1 MLKSHAQELGLFLSM
16 LQQNLDFQTGASITL
31 NSTNRRQ
38 PMTKQS
44 FNPMTARKL
53 AKIAMPT
60 RTRMTEKE
68 MKKALEV
75 RRRREDL
82 EAELALKREYE
93 GF

>member
-1 MLKSHAQELGLFLSM
+1 
-16 LQQNLDFQTGASITL
+16 
-31 NSTNRRQ
+31 
-38 PMTKQS
+38 MTKQS
-44 FNPMTARKL
+44 FNPMTASKL

-82 EAELALKREYE
+82 EVELALKREYE
-93 GF
+93 EF